1 MIFAHGLIPILPERR
16 SEALKLVRWM
26 EQETQAEAGCLSYR
40 FFVGLRDPNT
50 LMLFQEWESAEAL
63 EAHFETAHMASFLE
77 ALPTLVAGDIQTRR
91 YAVALEDD
99 EEDEG
104 GWEEDEARSEIASVR
119 TPPIIH

>member
-1 MIFAHGLIPILPERR
+1 MIIVHGLIPILPERR

-50 LMLFQEWESAEAL
+50 LMLFQEWE
-63 EAHFETAHMASFLE
+63 
-77 ALPTLVAGDIQTRR
+77 TLVAGDIQTRR

>member
-1 MIFAHGLIPILPERR
+1 MIIVHGLIPILPERR

-26 EQETQAEAGCLSYR
+26 EQETQAEPGCLSYR

-99 EEDEG
+99 EDEG
-104 GWEEDEARSEIASVR
+104 SWEEDEARSEIASAP